1 MLQTRSVYPD
11 TLGLL
16 KELMKEPL
24 LDNHFMDWYK
34 TMFKHDTT
42 FHVIRSLVYFEDAE
56 KTENPIVF
64 DTSVTWTK
72 VKKRL
77 VEVVKTHF

>member
-24 LDNHFMDWYK
+24 LDNHFLVGG
-34 TMFKHDTT
+34 T
-42 FHVIRSLVYFEDAE
+42 SLALQMGHRF
-56 KTENPIVF
+56 
-64 DTSVTWTK
+64 SVDLDLFT
-72 VKKRL
+72 L
-77 VEVVKTHF
+77 

>member
-1 MLQTRSVYPD
+1 MYYLF
-11 TLGLL
+11 
-16 KELMKEPL
+16 E
-24 LDNHFMDWYK
+24 HFSPIQIMDWYK

-64 DTSVTWTK
+64 DNSVTWSM
-72 VKKRL
+72 VKNVWLKL
-77 VEVVKTHF
+77 